1 MTPRRPRPP
10 ARSPTAEIRPVAG
23 PEELERA
30 RELFTEYVASIR
42 PARFAS
48 PPAHVVEEIAG
59 LPGAYRPPAGTLLLA
74 WDGATAVG
82 AVGVRPLRDG
92 RGELKHL
99 YVRAPARARGLGRAL
114 VLAAVEF
121 AARAGYAELVLD
133 TLPEDGGGDRALR
146 LARLSR
152 GPGVLAEPGRGRPLL
167 RARAPGRA
175 HNVKIARVPFEVGG
189 LVG

>member
-133 TLPEDGGGDRALR
+133 TLPEMAGAIALYASLGFHEVRAYWPNPVED
-146 LARLSR
+146 ARFFAL
-152 GPGVLAEPGRGRPLL
+152 PA
-167 RARAPGRA
+167 ARTT
-175 HNVKIARVPFEVGG
+175 
-189 LVG
+189 